1 MPAHRAARRTRR
13 TRAAALGGLSL
24 LALLGPGAGAAL
36 AAGADIHNCGDFEY
50 QEDAQ
55 DVHDADTSDPNRL
68 DDDDDDVAR
77 EDLPPRPAHTELG
90 LDGEATPSS
99 SSSSSSS
106 ASHSSA
112 DSSPVDTVDTVV
124 SSADRDCDDFS
135 TQAEAEDALDADPSD
150 PERLDAD
157 DDGEACESSTYGDE
171 VETEPAAV
179 SSPGSDDGSE
189 HDSAGATTTHASPEY
204 PVGGVEAG
212 DGSAPSD
219 ETPFLLASGLLAA
232 TAVGGAT
239 VARHARTGGRHR
251 RV

>member
-24 LALLGPGAGAAL
+24 LALIGPGAGAAM
-36 AAGADIHNCGDFEY
+36 AAGADVHNCGDFEY

-55 DVHDADTSDPNRL
+55 DVYDADTSDPNRL
-68 DDDDDDVAR
+68 DADDDGIACETR
-77 EDLPPRPAHTELG
+77 PHRPAHAELG
-90 LDGEATPSS
+90 LEDGTSSHSS
-99 SSSSSSS
+99 SSS
-106 ASHSSA
+106 
-112 DSSPVDTVDTVV
+112 PVDTVV

-135 TQAEAEDALDADPSD
+135 SQADAQAALDADPSD

-157 DDGEACESSTYGDE
+157 DDGEACESFTYGDV

-179 SSPGSDDGSE
+179 SSHGSDNDSE
-189 HDSAGATTTHASPEY
+189 EATPTHASADH

-212 DGSAPSD
+212 DGSAPAD
-219 ETPFLLASGLLAA
+219 ETPYLLASGLLAA
-232 TAVGGAT
+232 TAVGGAA

>member
-1 MPAHRAARRTRR
+1 VPAHRAARRTRR

-24 LALLGPGAGAAL
+24 AALLGPGAGAAL
-36 AAGADIHNCGDFEY
+36 AAGADVQNCGDFSY

-55 DVHDADTSDPNRL
+55 DVYDADPSDPNRL
-68 DDDDDDVAR
+68 DADDDGIAC
-77 EDLPPRPAHTELG
+77 ETLPKRPAHAELG
-90 LDGEATPSS
+90 LEDDGTSS
-99 SSSSSSS
+99 SSSSSSVD
-106 ASHSSA
+106 AVLSS
-112 DSSPVDTVDTVV
+112 T
-124 SSADRDCDDFS
+124 DRDCDDFS
-135 TQAEAEDALDADPSD
+135 SQGEAQAALDADPSD

-157 DDGEACESSTYGDE
+157 DDGEACESFTYGDE

-179 SSPGSDDGSE
+179 SSDDSDDSDGSDDAA
-189 HDSAGATTTHASPEY
+189 AGATTTHASPEY

-219 ETPFLLASGLLAA
+219 DTPLLLASGLLAA
-232 TAVGGAT
+232 TAVGGAA

>member
-1 MPAHRAARRTRR
+1 MSAHRAARRTRR
-13 TRAAALGGLSL
+13 TTAAALGGLSL
-24 LALLGPGAGAAL
+24 LTLFGPGAGAAL
-36 AAGADIHNCGDFEY
+36 AAGADVHNCGDFRY

-55 DVHDADTSDPNRL
+55 DVFDADTSDPNGL
-68 DDDDDDVAR
+68 DDDGDDIACEAR
-77 EDLPPRPAHTELG
+77 PHRPAHTELG
-90 LDGEATPSS
+90 LDDEATPSS
-99 SSSSSSS
+99 STSPSSSD
-106 ASHSSA
+106 A
-112 DSSPVDTVDTVV
+112 PVDTVV

-135 TQAEAEDALDADPSD
+135 TQAEAQDALDADPSD

-157 DDGEACESSTYGDE
+157 ADDEACESFSYGDE

-179 SSPGSDDGSE
+179 SSHGSDDDADD
-189 HDSAGATTTHASPEY
+189 HATAATTTHASAEY

-212 DGSAPSD
+212 DGSAPAG
-219 ETPFLLASGLLAA
+219 EAPYLLASGLLAA

>member
-1 MPAHRAARRTRR
+1 VPAHRAARRTRR

-36 AAGADIHNCGDFEY
+36 AAGEDIHDCGDFEY

-55 DVHDADTSDPNRL
+55 DVYDADTSDPNGL
-68 DDDDDDVAR
+68 DDDGDDIACEAR
-77 EDLPPRPAHTELG
+77 PHRPAHTELG
-90 LDGEATPSS
+90 LDDEASG
-99 SSSSSSS
+99 SSSSSS
-106 ASHSSA
+106 ASHSSS
-112 DSSPVDTVDTVV
+112 DSPVDTVV

-135 TQAEAEDALDADPSD
+135 TQAEAQDALDADPSD

-179 SSPGSDDGSE
+179 SSHDSDDSG
-189 HDSAGATTTHASPEY
+189 DAAAGATTTHASPEY

-219 ETPFLLASGLLAA
+219 DTPLLLASGLLAA
-232 TAVGGAT
+232 TAVGGAA

>member
-36 AAGADIHNCGDFEY
+36 AAGADVHDCGDFDY

-55 DVHDADTSDPNRL
+55 DVYDADTSDPNRL
-68 DDDDDDVAR
+68 DADDDGLAC
-77 EDLPPRPAHTELG
+77 ETLPHRPAHAELG
-90 LDGEATPSS
+90 LEDDGSSPPSS
-99 SSSSSSS
+99 SSSSSS
-106 ASHSSA
+106 HSS
-112 DSSPVDTVDTVV
+112 SSSSVDTVV
-124 SSADRDCDDFS
+124 SSTDRDCDDFS
-135 TQAEAEDALDADPSD
+135 SQAEAQAALDADPSD

-179 SSPGSDDGSE
+179 SSHGSDDESDD
-189 HDSAGATTTHASPEY
+189 DSGETTTTHGSADY

-212 DGSAPSD
+212 DGSAPAD
-219 ETPFLLASGLLAA
+219 ETPYLLASGLLAA
-232 TAVGGAT
+232 TAVGGVT
-239 VARHARTGGRHR
+239 VARHARTSGRHR